1 MNINRTADF
10 QEMETRAIQRMVR
23 ASNAEQMLRRRARDE
38 FETLGA
44 VLRRVDVLPFIRG
57 TL

>member
-1 MNINRTADF
+1 
-10 QEMETRAIQRMVR
+10 METRAIQRMVR